1 MDNIKDEWNPTPQ
14 EIRECANNPTSL
26 CEQDW
31 ELAIAE
37 FKNFDLMI
45 ELVNDQTL
53 SKKRFFLGC
62 LYVFVG
68 DIIEANERSSIN
80 QLQNLIAALDEEK
93 ISDNLRQW
101 KARSLAIIEDKEYIV
116 MNIGDF
122 ILNMFTNKVT

>member
-1 MDNIKDEWNPTPQ
+1 MDNLKDEWNPTPQ
-14 EIRECANNPTSL
+14 EIRVWANNPASL

-45 ELVNDQTL
+45 ELANDQTL

-68 DIIEANERSSIN
+68 DIIEANEHSSLN
-80 QLQNLIAALDEEK
+80 QLLSLITALDEEK
-93 ISDNLRQW
+93 ISDELKQW
-101 KARSLAIIEDKEYIV
+101 TARSLAIIENKELYSYEYWGLHSKYV
-116 MNIGDF
+116 YE
-122 ILNMFTNKVT
+122 